1 MNILYLSGSSF
12 GHDINWIA
20 SFSAQ
25 HQVFILLRKAFASQF
40 DAQQRAAIEQTQR
53 VKFVGEVDD
62 FSVTRFW
69 QTWATQQYIHRII
82 QQYNID
88 ILHIMY
94 AEPHALWGN
103 FRQRW
108 GVPMLLT
115 TRGTDVLK
123 TIPLFFHTSTL
134 LARLVRWAYRRA
146 FAQIDCI
153 TSTSTRQIQAIER
166 YLQRS
171 REVHLIRT
179 GVDIQHIT
187 SDTSAHLPTAVV
199 GKRYVLFPR
208 NMRPL
213 YNHEFAIE
221 AINRLPADVRQSV
234 AYVFVNKNSADV
246 AYVAKIETA
255 LQQAQIDY
263 IFLDTQAPSALFEL
277 YKRAA
282 CVVMTPLSDGAPVS
296 AMEAMACGTPLVL
309 SPLEYDQDLFGEG
322 VCTLRAWDSQELADT
337 LAGILRQTI
346 LLDTARAR
354 QIIIERADRQAE
366 MQKLAA
372 LYASLYEK

>member
-20 SFSAQ
+20 TFSAQ
-25 HQVFILLRKAFASQF
+25 HQVFILLRKAFASQL
-40 DAQQRAAIEQTQR
+40 DAQQRAAIEQTHC
-53 VKFVGEVDD
+53 VKFVGEVED

-69 QTWATQQYIHRII
+69 QTWAQQRYIHQII
-82 QQYNID
+82 QQYSID

-108 GVPMLLT
+108 GVPMVLT

-123 TIPLFFHTSTL
+123 TIPLFFQKSTL
-134 LARLVRWAYRRA
+134 LTRLVRWAYCRA
-146 FAQIDCI
+146 FARIDCI
-153 TSTSTRQIQAIER
+153 TSTSTRQIQSIEQ

-171 REVHLIRT
+171 HDVHLIRT
-179 GVDIQHIT
+179 GVDIRRIAG
-187 SDTSAHLPTAVV
+187 DTSAYLPTPVA

-221 AINRLPADVRQSV
+221 AIGKLPADVRASV

-246 AYVAKIETA
+246 AYVAKIEAA
-255 LQQAQIDY
+255 LNAAQIDY
-263 IFLDTQAPSALFEL
+263 IFLDTQVPEALFEL
-277 YKRAA
+277 YKQAA

-296 AMEAMACGTPLVL
+296 AMEAMACGTPLIL

-337 LAGILRQTI
+337 LAGILRQII
-346 LLDTARAR
+346 LLDTSRAR
-354 QIIIERADRQAE
+354 QIIVERADRATE